1 MAQAT
6 MTNPLCDLTRVEDYL
21 EVVYELIKTKG
32 YPRAIDIAQRLDA
45 MGLVVYERYRG
56 LTLTEKGED
65 MARAVRQKHNTI
77 IKFLQILGV

>member
-6 MTNPLCDLTRVEDYL
+6 MANPLCDLTRVEDYL

-32 YPRAIDIAQRLDA
+32 YARPIDIAQRLDA

-65 MARAVRQKHNTI
+65 MARVVRQKHNTI